1 MNNFFEADLKAPALR
16 EPVKKANDNVRYV
29 LMAEFEFK
37 LHQFGLFRPQE
48 ELKQDNYPSE
58 QIGTLTQ
65 IQTVKCG
72 KG

>member
-37 LHQFGLFRPQE
+37 IASVWVVPATGRI
-48 ELKQDNYPSE
+48 KT
-58 QIGTLTQ
+58 G
-65 IQTVKCG
+65 
-72 KG
+72 